1 MEMRDL
7 NIVSGGYV
15 RCPSCG
21 NRLTRIG
28 TRCPG
33 CGRELD
39 PSTLRIER
47 GSVRV
52 TRNMARRRGL
62 QQRLRQLWALLS

>member
-15 RCPSCG
+15 RCPSCADP
-21 NRLTRIG
+21 LTRIG

-39 PSTLRIER
+39 PSSLRIER
-47 GSVRV
+47 GSVKA
-52 TRNMARRRGL
+52 TRNDVRTRGV
-62 QQRLRQLWALLS
+62 QQRLRQLWALLP